1 VAGTFVVAGRL
12 SQAANLVRHVLTPP
26 SDLDSAVLVRA
37 LEHWGVH
44 EPELEYLPVGFGSH
58 HWRADAAGERWFVTV
73 DDLEAGF
80 QAEDAFDTLERA
92 YRTAAALREIGLE
105 FVLAPLADDEGT
117 PIRRLS
123 ARYAVSVTAFV
134 DGTSTSFGA
143 YDSKDERRR
152 RGELLGRLHAAGRRI
167 SAALPRRDELTIPSR
182 QVLTDALASLD
193 VPWESGPYADP
204 ARAVL
209 AASADNLVRRL
220 EEFDAD
226 ATRLRARADSL
237 VVTHGEPHR
246 ANVIVDTH
254 DRLRLVDW
262 DTTRLAPRERDLWL
276 VLDDELTGWDE
287 YASVVGDVSLD
298 HEALE
303 LYGRWWDLAD
313 IAVFTA
319 DLRRPHVDDEQS
331 KANFK
336 SLRGYL
342 AEPA

>member
-1 VAGTFVVAGRL
+1 ML
-12 SQAANLVRHVLTPP
+12 
-26 SDLDSAVLVRA
+26 
-37 LEHWGVH
+37 
-44 EPELEYLPVGFGSH
+44 
-58 HWRADAAGERWFVTV
+58 AAG
-73 DDLEAGF
+73 
-80 QAEDAFDTLERA
+80 
-92 YRTAAALREIGLE
+92 
-105 FVLAPLADDEGT
+105 ADD
-117 PIRRLS
+117 
-123 ARYAVSVTAFV
+123 
-134 DGTSTSFGA
+134 
-143 YDSKDERRR
+143 
-152 RGELLGRLHAAGRRI
+152 
-167 SAALPRRDELTIPSR
+167 
-182 QVLTDALASLD
+182 
-193 VPWESGPYADP
+193 
-204 ARAVL
+204 
-209 AASADNLVRRL
+209 LVRRL

-303 LYGRWWDLAD
+303 LYSRWWDLAD

-319 DLRRPHVDDEQS
+319 DIRRPHVDDEQS

-336 SLRGYL
+336 SLRRLPRRTCVTAFEAWRTMPGFVSQ
-342 AEPA
+342 